1 MKTRIHSTLPQE
13 ADGFFFMRS
22 AGQRAFMKSRGMPA
36 GEKLIL
42 MKTVLIYGWGRR
54 LGGERA

>member
-22 AGQRAFMKSRGMPA
+22 AGQR
-36 GEKLIL
+36 
-42 MKTVLIYGWGRR
+42 V
-54 LGGERA
+54 